1 MIDFSYS
8 TEITIDATPQ
18 AIFDLV
24 SNPAK
29 HVELAGSKELNKVGQ
44 APAGPVGTG
53 TRIPAEETVKMADG
67 STMDLTAE
75 SVVVTYD
82 PPKSFSWIV
91 NPALPD
97 QVRRIQWWFRMSPQ
111 GNGTKVTHECWQP
124 AQMGQF
130 GTREIRGVEELG

>member
-75 SVVVTYD
+75 SIVVTY
-82 PPKSFSWIV
+82 
-91 NPALPD
+91 ALPN
-97 QVRRIQWWFRMSPQ
+97 RSH
-111 GNGTKVTHECWQP
+111 GS
-124 AQMGQF
+124 
-130 GTREIRGVEELG
+130 